1 MYCKNCGKPIDPNS
15 TYCPECGANQND
27 SNTTTTYTQQNRPV
41 VQDAPSAGFAVLS
54 FFFPVVG
61 LILYLV
67 WMDQFPLRA
76 KSCGKGA
83 LIAVIVEAASVVLYI
98 VVIVIMALVGAGLAS
113 TASLAALACL

>member
-15 TYCPECGANQND
+15 TYCPDCGANQND
-27 SNTTTTYTQQNRPV
+27 SNTTTTNVQHNRPIE
-41 VQDAPSAGFAVLS
+41 QDAPSAGFAILS

-83 LIAVIVEAASVVLYI
+83 LISVIVEAAAVVLYI
-98 VVIVIMALVGAGLAS
+98 VVIVILALVSAGLAS
-113 TASLAALACL
+113 TTALAALACL

>member
-27 SNTTTTYTQQNRPV
+27 NNTTTTYVQQNHPV
-41 VQDAPSAGFAVLS
+41 VQDAPNAGFAVLS

-67 WMDQFPLRA
+67 WMDQFPMRA

-83 LIAVIVEAASVVLYI
+83 LISIIVDAAVVVLYI
-98 VVIVIMALVGAGLAS
+98 VVIVILALVSAGMAS
-113 TASLAALACL
+113 TVALATLACL